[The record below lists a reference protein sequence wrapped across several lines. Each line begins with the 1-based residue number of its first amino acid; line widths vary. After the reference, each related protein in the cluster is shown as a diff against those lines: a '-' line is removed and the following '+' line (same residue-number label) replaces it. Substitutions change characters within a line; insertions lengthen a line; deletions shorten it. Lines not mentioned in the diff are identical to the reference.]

1 MFVPTREALRTIFP
15 KASDDDIGKY
25 DKQLSKVDDFDPV
38 LIISPNQ
45 NWITQNTLQNYQM
58 VMNAFATNRLR
69 PNNRRD
75 ENSLC
80 VFHFSTVTELYTV
93 RGNIRRLHPTRSSIL
108 TFNINKNRLGPLGY
122 LLKWEFVEAILAK
135 MITFF
140 SSVRF

>member
-1 MFVPTREALRTIFP
+1 MFVPTRQALRTVFP
-15 KASDDDIGKY
+15 QASDEDIEKY
-25 DKQLSKVDDFDPV
+25 DKQLNKVDDFDPV

-93 RGNIRRLHPTRSSIL
+93 RGNVRRLYPNAFFDPNAIPQQEPIGTAWIL
-108 TFNINKNRLGPLGY
+108 TKVGVRRSDFGEDDN
-122 LLKWEFVEAILAK
+122 
-135 MITFF
+135 FF
-140 SSVRF
+140 LIR